1 MPSFYV
7 ILYYSILHFDMAH
20 KMDCKTSFVGLL
32 AFLVIFHLFYKLM
45 ALAIMFIVAKEIT
58 SKIYQLPK

>member
-1 MPSFYV
+1 
-7 ILYYSILHFDMAH
+7 MAH